1 MVKPKA
7 GLQLRKIGSQYMI
20 VKVCDGNVNMSD
32 VFTLNETA
40 ARLWEKMAGEDCT
53 PEELAGWLCE
63 EYEVDFGRETYSR
76 SLPINFYEDSCTC
89 YLSAGVGTLMR
100 S

>member
-1 MVKPKA
+1 MSGNMVKPKA

-53 PEELAGWLCE
+53 PEGLAGWLCE
-63 EYEVDFGRETYSR
+63 EYEVDGPTAVKDIERQLDEWKRYG
-76 SLPINFYEDSCTC
+76 L
-89 YLSAGVGTLMR
+89 LA
-100 S
+100 